1 MLGGRAQRADRGVRA
16 VDLVIEEVQVVTDG
30 KNFSVYRA
38 QLDGVEFDLT
48 EDGFE
53 VSVSRRERM
62 SDRFTQ
68 LVEDM

>member
-1 MLGGRAQRADRGVRA
+1 M
-16 VDLVIEEVQVVTDG
+16 IEEVQVVTDG